1 MKRYL
6 DESLSAQERA
16 EALVDE
22 LTVEEMAGLLKY
34 DSEAVPRLGIPAYN
48 WWNEG
53 LHGLSRSGI
62 STLFPQ
68 AIGLAATFDRA
79 LLRRAGEITGIEA
92 RAKYKWYSKFSDID
106 KFKGITIWS
115 PNINIFRDPRWG
127 RGQETYGEDP
137 YLTAELGIQ
146 YVKGIQGDGKALRA
160 AACAKH
166 MAAHSGPEE
175 TRHGFNAKV
184 SLKDLGETYLPA
196 FERLVKEAKVEG
208 VMGAYN
214 AVNGEPSCAS
224 PYLMGKL
231 RDWGFDGYFV
241 SDCWAIRD
249 FHEAHHIT
257 NEPKESASLAI
268 KAGCD
273 VNCGCTYEH
282 LLTGYREGL
291 ISKDEI
297 RKACVHAMRTRIRL
311 GMFDKT
317 EHFDYPYSI
326 VACKQHKAESLRA
339 AQESIVLLKNNG
351 ILPLDEQKLKTIAVI
366 GPQADSRI
374 ALEGNYTPKAD
385 RYITLLEGI
394 QDRFPGRVI
403 FAEGCH
409 LYQDRVSQIC
419 LAGDRYSE
427 ALAAAENSDV
437 VIACVGLDSTIEGEQ
452 GDAGNEYSSGDKPD
466 LMLPESQ
473 RRLLELLKGT
483 GKPLIV
489 VCCAGGSMNMLVDAD
504 AVLHAWYPGSEGGKA
519 FAQILFGD
527 ISPSGK
533 LPVTFYE
540 TADKLPDFEDY
551 SMKDRTYRYAKD
563 NILYP
568 FGFGLTYSKVKCSGL
583 SYDSFCASVDIENI
597 GNFDTDEVVQV
608 YIKDTCGY
616 AVPNHKLCG
625 FERVHLAKGE
635 KKTVKLSLDKDMFT
649 AVDENGEK
657 VVFSHSFTL
666 YAGVSQPD
674 DLSHRLCGCEAVEL
688 AVQV

>member
-1 MKRYL
+1 MKKYL

-22 LTVEEMAGLLKY
+22 MTVEEMASQLKY
-34 DSEAVPRLGIPAYN
+34 DSEPIERLGIPAYN

-92 RAKYKWYSKFSDID
+92 RAKYKWYSKLGDAD

-137 YLTAELGIQ
+137 YLTAELGTE
-146 YVKGIQGDGKALRA
+146 YVNGIQGKGKTLLA

-166 MAAHSGPEE
+166 LAAHSGPEE

-184 SLKDLGETYLPA
+184 SEKDLNETYLPA
-196 FERLVKEAKVEG
+196 FEKLVKDAKVEG

-231 RDWGFDGYFV
+231 REWGFDGYFV

-257 NEPKESASLAI
+257 KEPKQSASLAI

-282 LLTGYREGL
+282 LLTAYNEGL
-291 ISKDEI
+291 ITKQEI
-297 RKACVHAMRTRIRL
+297 RTACVHAMRTRIRL

-326 VACKQHKAESLRA
+326 VSCKQHKAESLRA
-339 AQESIVLLKNNG
+339 AQESIVLLRNNG
-351 ILPLDEQKLKTIAVI
+351 ILPLDEKKLKTIAVI
-366 GPQADSRI
+366 GPEADSRT

-394 QDRFPGRVI
+394 QDRFSGRVI

-409 LYQDRVSQIC
+409 LYKDRVSQIC

-427 ALAAAENSDV
+427 AVAAAENSDV

-466 LMLPESQ
+466 LLLPESQ
-473 RRLLELLKGT
+473 RKLLEKLKAT

-489 VCCAGGSMNMLVDAD
+489 VCTAGGSMNTLVDAD
-504 AVLHAWYPGSEGGKA
+504 ALLHAWYPGSEGGKA
-519 FAQILFGD
+519 LAQILFGD
-527 ISPSGK
+527 ISPCGK

-540 TADKLPDFEDY
+540 KAELLPDFEDY
-551 SMKDRTYRYAKD
+551 SMTNRTYRYAKD

-568 FGFGLTYSKVKCSGL
+568 FGYGLTYTKVRLSEL
-583 SYDSFCASVDIENI
+583 SYSDFTAKLSIENI
-597 GNFDTDEVVQV
+597 GSRASDEVVQV
-608 YIKDTCGY
+608 YIKDTCAC

-625 FERVHLAKGE
+625 FERVRLEKGE
-635 KKTVKLSLDKDMFT
+635 RAALEIPLDRAMFT
-649 AVDENGEK
+649 AVDQSGERK
-657 VVFSHSFTL
+657 VFSREFTL
-666 YAGVSQPD
+666 FAGVSQPD
-674 DLSHRLCGCEAVEL
+674 ALSQKLCGTDCISITVKN
-688 AVQV
+688 

>member
-1 MKRYL
+1 MKKYL
-6 DESLSAQERA
+6 DESLDPLQRA

-22 LTVEEMAGLLKY
+22 MTVEEMSGQLKY
-34 DSEAVPRLGIPAYN
+34 DSEPIERLGIPAYN

-68 AIGLAATFDRA
+68 AIGLAATFDRE
-79 LLRRAGEITGIEA
+79 LLHRAGEITGIEA
-92 RAKYKWYSKFSDID
+92 RAKYAWYSKLGDVD

-146 YVKGIQGDGKALRA
+146 YVRGIQGDGKVLRA

-166 MAAHSGPEE
+166 LAAHSGPEE

-184 SLKDLGETYLPA
+184 SLKDLNETYLPA
-196 FERLVKEAKVEG
+196 FERLVREAEVEG
-208 VMGAYN
+208 IMGAYN

-224 PYLMGKL
+224 EYLMGKL
-231 RDWGFDGYFV
+231 AEWGFDGYFV

-257 NEPKESASLAI
+257 KEPKESASLAI

-282 LLTGYREGL
+282 LLTAYNEGL
-291 ISKDEI
+291 ITKEEI
-297 RKACVHAMRTRIRL
+297 RTACVHAMRTRIRL

-351 ILPLDEQKLKTIAVI
+351 ILPLDENKIRTIAVI
-366 GPQADSRI
+366 GPQADSRV

-385 RYITLLEGI
+385 RYITMLEGV
-394 QDRFPGRVI
+394 QDRFNGRVI

-427 ALAAAENSDV
+427 AIAAAENADV

-452 GDAGNEYSSGDKPD
+452 GDAGNEYSSGDKAD
-466 LMLPESQ
+466 LMLPQSQ
-473 RRLLELLKGT
+473 RKLLELLKGT

-489 VCCAGGSMNMLVDAD
+489 VCNAGGSMNMLVDAD

-551 SMKDRTYRYAKD
+551 SMKERTYRYTRD

-568 FGFGLTYSKVKCSGL
+568 FGYGLTYSKVRCGSL
-583 SYDSFCASVDIENI
+583 SYNSFTAEVGIENV
-597 GNFDTDEVVQV
+597 GDFDTDEVVQV
-608 YIKDTCGY
+608 YIGDDCEY
-616 AVPNHKLCG
+616 AVPNPKLCG
-625 FERVHLAKGE
+625 FERVHLARGE
-635 KKTVKLSLDKDMFT
+635 KKTVTIALDKDMFT
-649 AVDENGEK
+649 AVDENGGRK
-657 VVFSHSFTL
+657 VFSKEFRL

-674 DLSHRLCGCEAVEL
+674 ELSCKLCGCKCAEIAVKI
-688 AVQV
+688 

>member
-92 RAKYKWYSKFSDID
+92 RAKYKWYSKFNDID

-146 YVKGIQGDGKALRA
+146 YVKGIQGDDKVLRA

-317 EHFDYPYSI
+317 EHFDYPYST

-583 SYDSFCASVDIENI
+583 SYDSFCASVDIENT
-597 GNFDTDEVVQV
+597 GEFDTDEVVQV
-608 YIKDTCGY
+608 YIKDTCRY

-649 AVDENGEK
+649 AVDKNGEK

>member
-1 MKRYL
+1 MKKYL
-6 DESLSAQERA
+6 DEALSAQERA

-22 LTVEEMAGLLKY
+22 MTVEEMASQLKY
-34 DSEAVPRLGIPAYN
+34 DSEAIERLGIPAYN

-68 AIGLAATFDRA
+68 AIGLAATFDRE
-79 LLRRAGEITGIEA
+79 LLHTAGEITGIEA
-92 RAKYKWYSKFSDID
+92 RAKYKWYSKYGDVD

-137 YLTAELGIQ
+137 YLTAELGVQ
-146 YVKGIQGDGKALRA
+146 YVRGIQGDGEKLRA

-166 MAAHSGPEE
+166 LAAHSGPEE

-184 SLKDLGETYLPA
+184 SEKDLNETYLPA
-196 FERLVKEAKVEG
+196 FERLVKDAKVEG

-224 PYLMGKL
+224 PYLMQKL
-231 RDWGFDGYFV
+231 KDWGFDGYFV

-257 NEPKESASLAI
+257 REPKQSASLAI

-282 LLTGYREGL
+282 LLTAYNEGL
-291 ISKDEI
+291 ISKEEI
-297 RKACVHAMRTRIRL
+297 RTACVHAMRTRIRL
-311 GMFDKT
+311 GMFDKKPPY
-317 EHFDYPYSI
+317 DYPYSI
-326 VACKQHKAESLRA
+326 VACAQHKAQSLKA

-351 ILPLDEQKLKTIAVI
+351 ILPLDEKRIKTIAVI
-366 GPQADSRI
+366 GPEADSRT

-394 QDRFPGRVI
+394 QDRFTGRTI

-437 VIACVGLDSTIEGEQ
+437 IIACVGLDSTIEGEQ

-466 LMLPESQ
+466 LMLPQSQ
-473 RRLLELLKGT
+473 RILLEKLRQT
-483 GKPLIV
+483 GKPLVIV
-489 VCCAGGSMNMLVDAD
+489 CTAGGSMNMLTDAD
-504 AVLHAWYPGSEGGKA
+504 AIIHAWYPGSEGGKA
-519 FAQILFGD
+519 LAQILFGD

-551 SMKDRTYRYAKD
+551 SMQGRTYRYAKD

-568 FGFGLTYSKVKCSGL
+568 FGYGLTYSKVRLSNL
-583 SYDSFCASVDIENI
+583 SYADFTATVDIENI
-597 GNFDTDEVVQV
+597 GERDISEVVQV
-608 YIKDTCGY
+608 YINDTCEF
-616 AVPNHKLCG
+616 AAPNPKLCG
-625 FERVHLAKGE
+625 FERVQLAKGE
-635 KKTVKLSLDKDMFT
+635 KKTLTLSLDKNMFT
-649 AVDENGEK
+649 AVNERGERK
-657 VVFSHSFTL
+657 VFSKQFTL

-674 DLSHRLCGCEAVEL
+674 KFSRDLCGTACEKVL
-688 AVQV
+688 VKI

>member
-92 RAKYKWYSKFSDID
+92 RAKYKWYSKFNDID

-146 YVKGIQGDGKALRA
+146 YVKGIQGDGKVLRA

-583 SYDSFCASVDIENI
+583 SYDGFCASVDIENT
-597 GNFDTDEVVQV
+597 GEFDTDEVVQV
-608 YIKDTCGY
+608 YIKDTCRY

-657 VVFSHSFTL
+657 GVFSHSFTL

-674 DLSHRLCGCEAVEL
+674 VLSQRLCGCEAVEL
-688 AVQV
+688 EVQV

>member
-1 MKRYL
+1 MKKYL
-6 DESLSAQERA
+6 DETLSAQERA

-22 LTVEEMAGLLKY
+22 MTVEEMAGQLRY
-34 DSEAVPRLGIPAYN
+34 DSQPIERLGIPAYN

-68 AIGLAATFDRA
+68 AIGLAATWDRA
-79 LLRRAGEITGIEA
+79 LLRRAGEITGTEA
-92 RAKYKWYSKFSDID
+92 RAKYKWYSKFGDID

-137 YLTAELGIQ
+137 YLTAELGVE
-146 YVKGIQGDGKALRA
+146 YVKGIQGDGERLLA

-166 MAAHSGPEE
+166 LAAHSGPEE
-175 TRHGFNAKV
+175 TRHGFNAQV
-184 SLKDLGETYLPA
+184 SEKDLNETYLPA
-196 FERLVKEAKVEG
+196 FERLVKDAKVEG

-224 PYLMGKL
+224 PQLMNKL
-231 RDWGFDGYFV
+231 REWGFDGYFV

-249 FHEAHHIT
+249 FHEAHHFT
-257 NEPKESASLAI
+257 KEPKESASLAI

-282 LLTGYREGL
+282 LLTAYNEGL
-291 ISKDEI
+291 ITKEQI
-297 RKACVHAMRTRIRL
+297 RTACVHAMRTRIRL
-311 GMFDKT
+311 GMFDQKP
-317 EHFDYPYSI
+317 PYDFPYTVVS
-326 VACKQHKAESLRA
+326 CKEHKAESLKA
-339 AQESIVLLKNNG
+339 SQESIVLLKNNG
-351 ILPLDEQKLKTIAVI
+351 ILPLDEEKIKTIAVI
-366 GPQADSRI
+366 GPEADSRT

-385 RYITLLEGI
+385 KYITLLEGI
-394 QDRFPGRVI
+394 QNRFSGRVI

-419 LAGDRYSE
+419 EPGDRYSE
-427 ALAAAENSDV
+427 ALAAAENSDI

-473 RRLLELLKGT
+473 RKLLELLKGT
-483 GKPLIV
+483 GKPLII
-489 VCCAGGSMNMLVDAD
+489 VCTAGGSMNTLVDAD
-504 AVLHAWYPGSEGGKA
+504 ALLHAWYPGSEGGKA
-519 FAQILFGD
+519 LAQILFGD

-551 SMKDRTYRYAKD
+551 SMKDRTYRYAQD

-568 FGFGLTYSKVKCSGL
+568 FGFGLTYSKVNISNL
-583 SYDSFCASVDIENI
+583 VYNDFTAAVDIENT
-597 GNFDTDEVVQV
+597 GSCDTDEVIEI
-608 YIKDTCGY
+608 YIKDTCPF

-625 FERVHLAKGE
+625 FERVHIARGE
-635 KKTVKLSLDKDMFT
+635 KKTVTVQLDKDCFT
-649 AVDENGEK
+649 AVDENGERK
-657 VVFSHSFTL
+657 VFSSEFTL
-666 YAGVSQPD
+666 FAGVSQPD
-674 DLSHRLCGCEAVEL
+674 ELSAKLTGTPC
-688 AVQV
+688 QSIKISI

>member
-92 RAKYKWYSKFSDID
+92 RAKYKWYSKFNDID

-146 YVKGIQGDGKALRA
+146 YVKGIQGDDKVLRA

-326 VACKQHKAESLRA
+326 VACKQHKAESLKA

-473 RRLLELLKGT
+473 RRLLELLKDT

-608 YIKDTCGY
+608 YIKDTCRY

-649 AVDENGEK
+649 AVDESGEK
-657 VVFSHSFTL
+657 GVFSHSFTL

>member
-1 MKRYL
+1 MKKYL
-6 DESLSAQERA
+6 DESLDPLQRA

-22 LTVEEMAGLLKY
+22 MTVEEMAGQLKY
-34 DSEAVPRLGIPAYN
+34 DSEPIERLGIPAYN

-68 AIGLAATFDRA
+68 AIGLAATFDRE
-79 LLRRAGEITGIEA
+79 LLHRAGEITGIEA
-92 RAKYKWYSKFSDID
+92 RAKYAWYSKLGDVD

-146 YVKGIQGDGKALRA
+146 YVRGIQGDGKVLRA

-166 MAAHSGPEE
+166 LAAHSGPEE

-184 SLKDLGETYLPA
+184 SLKDLNETYLPA
-196 FERLVKEAKVEG
+196 FERLVREAEVEG
-208 VMGAYN
+208 IMGAYN

-224 PYLMGKL
+224 EYLMGKL
-231 RDWGFDGYFV
+231 AEWGFDGYFV

-257 NEPKESASLAI
+257 KEPKESASLAI

-282 LLTGYREGL
+282 LLTAYNEGL
-291 ISKDEI
+291 ITKEEI
-297 RKACVHAMRTRIRL
+297 RTACVHAMRTRIRL

-351 ILPLDEQKLKTIAVI
+351 ILPLDENKIRTIAVI
-366 GPQADSRI
+366 GPQADSRV

-385 RYITLLEGI
+385 RYITMLEGV
-394 QDRFPGRVI
+394 QDRFNGRVI

-427 ALAAAENSDV
+427 AIAAAENADV

-452 GDAGNEYSSGDKPD
+452 GDAGNEYSSGDKAD
-466 LMLPESQ
+466 LMLPQSQ
-473 RRLLELLKGT
+473 RKLLELLKGT

-489 VCCAGGSMNMLVDAD
+489 VCNAGGSMNMLVDAD

-551 SMKDRTYRYAKD
+551 SMKERTYRYTRD

-568 FGFGLTYSKVKCSGL
+568 FGYGLTYSKVRCGSL
-583 SYDSFCASVDIENI
+583 SYNSFTAEVGIENV
-597 GNFDTDEVVQV
+597 GDFDTDEVVQV
-608 YIKDTCGY
+608 YIGDDCEY
-616 AVPNHKLCG
+616 AVPNPKLCG
-625 FERVHLAKGE
+625 FERVHLARGE
-635 KKTVKLSLDKDMFT
+635 KKTVTIALDKDMFT
-649 AVDENGEK
+649 AVDENGGRK
-657 VVFSHSFTL
+657 VFSKEFRL

-674 DLSHRLCGCEAVEL
+674 ELSCKLCGCKCAEIAVKI
-688 AVQV
+688 

>member
-1 MKRYL
+1 MKKYL
-6 DESLSAQERA
+6 DESLDPLQRA

-22 LTVEEMAGLLKY
+22 MTVEEMAGQLKY
-34 DSEAVPRLGIPAYN
+34 DSEPIERLGIPAYN

-68 AIGLAATFDRA
+68 AIGLAATFDRE
-79 LLRRAGEITGIEA
+79 LLHRAGEITGIEA
-92 RAKYKWYSKFSDID
+92 RAKYAWYSKLGDVD

-146 YVKGIQGDGKALRA
+146 YVRGIQGDGKVLRA

-166 MAAHSGPEE
+166 LAAHSGPEE

-184 SLKDLGETYLPA
+184 SLKDLNETYLPA
-196 FERLVKEAKVEG
+196 FERLVREAEVEG
-208 VMGAYN
+208 IMGAYN

-224 PYLMGKL
+224 EYLMGKL
-231 RDWGFDGYFV
+231 AEWGFDGYFV

-257 NEPKESASLAI
+257 KEPKESASLAI

-282 LLTGYREGL
+282 LLTAYNEGL
-291 ISKDEI
+291 ITKEEI
-297 RKACVHAMRTRIRL
+297 RTACVHAMRTRIRL

-351 ILPLDEQKLKTIAVI
+351 ILPLDENKIRTIAVI
-366 GPQADSRI
+366 GPQADSRV

-385 RYITLLEGI
+385 RYITMLEGV
-394 QDRFPGRVI
+394 QDRFNGRVI

-427 ALAAAENSDV
+427 AIAAAENADV

-452 GDAGNEYSSGDKPD
+452 GDAGNEYSSGDKAD
-466 LMLPESQ
+466 LMLPQSQ
-473 RRLLELLKGT
+473 RKLLELLKGT

-489 VCCAGGSMNMLVDAD
+489 VCNAGGSMNMLVDAD

-551 SMKDRTYRYAKD
+551 SMKERTYRYTRD

-568 FGFGLTYSKVKCSGL
+568 FGYGLTYSKVRCGSL
-583 SYDSFCASVDIENI
+583 SYNSFTAEVGIENV
-597 GNFDTDEVVQV
+597 GDFDTDEVVQV
-608 YIKDTCGY
+608 YIGDDCEY
-616 AVPNHKLCG
+616 AVPNPKLCG
-625 FERVHLAKGE
+625 FERVHLARGE
-635 KKTVKLSLDKDMFT
+635 KKTVTIALDKDMFT
-649 AVDENGEK
+649 AVDENGGRK
-657 VVFSHSFTL
+657 GFSKEFRL

-674 DLSHRLCGCEAVEL
+674 ELSCKLCGCKCAEIAVKI
-688 AVQV
+688 

>member
-1 MKRYL
+1 MKKYL
-6 DESLSAQERA
+6 DESLDPLQRA

-22 LTVEEMAGLLKY
+22 MTVEEMAGQLKY
-34 DSEAVPRLGIPAYN
+34 DSEPIERLGIPAYN

-68 AIGLAATFDRA
+68 AIGLAATFDRE
-79 LLRRAGEITGIEA
+79 LLHRAGEITGIEA
-92 RAKYKWYSKFSDID
+92 RAKYAWYSKLGDVD

-146 YVKGIQGDGKALRA
+146 YVRGIQGDGKVLRA

-166 MAAHSGPEE
+166 LAAHSGPEE

-184 SLKDLGETYLPA
+184 SLKDLNETYLPA
-196 FERLVKEAKVEG
+196 FERLVREAEVEG
-208 VMGAYN
+208 IMGAYN

-224 PYLMGKL
+224 EYLMGKL
-231 RDWGFDGYFV
+231 AEWGFDGYFV

-257 NEPKESASLAI
+257 KEPKESASLAI

-282 LLTGYREGL
+282 LLTAYNEGL
-291 ISKDEI
+291 ITKEEI
-297 RKACVHAMRTRIRL
+297 RTACVHAMRTRIRL

-351 ILPLDEQKLKTIAVI
+351 ILPLDENKIRTIAVI
-366 GPQADSRI
+366 GPQADSRV

-385 RYITLLEGI
+385 RYITMLEGV
-394 QDRFPGRVI
+394 QDRFNGRVI

-427 ALAAAENSDV
+427 AIAAAENADV

-452 GDAGNEYSSGDKPD
+452 GDAGNEYSSGDKAD
-466 LMLPESQ
+466 LMLPQSQ
-473 RRLLELLKGT
+473 RKLLELLKGT

-489 VCCAGGSMNMLVDAD
+489 VCNAGGSMNMLVDAD

-551 SMKDRTYRYAKD
+551 SMKERTYRYTRD

-568 FGFGLTYSKVKCSGL
+568 FGYGLTYSKVRCGSL
-583 SYDSFCASVDIENI
+583 SYNSFTAEVGIENV
-597 GNFDTDEVVQV
+597 GDFDTDEVVQV
-608 YIKDTCGY
+608 YIGDDCEY
-616 AVPNHKLCG
+616 AVPNPKLCG
-625 FERVHLAKGE
+625 FERVHLARGE
-635 KKTVKLSLDKDMFT
+635 KKTVTIALDKDMFT
-649 AVDENGEK
+649 AVDENGGRK
-657 VVFSHSFTL
+657 VFSNEFRL

-674 DLSHRLCGCEAVEL
+674 ELSCKLCGCKCAEIAVKI
-688 AVQV
+688 

>member
-92 RAKYKWYSKFSDID
+92 RAKYKWYSKFNDID

-146 YVKGIQGDGKALRA
+146 YVKGIQGDDKVLRA

-317 EHFDYPYSI
+317 EHFDYPYST
-326 VACKQHKAESLRA
+326 VACKQHKAESLKA

-473 RRLLELLKGT
+473 RRLLELLKDT

-608 YIKDTCGY
+608 YIKDTCRY

-649 AVDENGEK
+649 AVDESGEK
-657 VVFSHSFTL
+657 GVFSHSFTL

-674 DLSHRLCGCEAVEL
+674 VLSQRLCGCEAVGLEINI
-688 AVQV
+688 

>member
-1 MKRYL
+1 MKKYL
-6 DESLSAQERA
+6 DESLDPMQRA

-22 LTVEEMAGLLKY
+22 MTVEEMAGQLKY
-34 DSEAVPRLGIPAYN
+34 DSEPIERLGIPAYN

-68 AIGLAATFDRA
+68 AIGLAATFDRE
-79 LLRRAGEITGIEA
+79 LLHRAGEITGIEA
-92 RAKYKWYSKFSDID
+92 RAKYAWYSKLGDVD

-146 YVKGIQGDGKALRA
+146 YVRGIQGDGKVLRA

-166 MAAHSGPEE
+166 LAAHSGPEE

-184 SLKDLGETYLPA
+184 SLKDLNETYLPA
-196 FERLVKEAKVEG
+196 FERLVREAEVEG

-224 PYLMGKL
+224 EYLMGKL
-231 RDWGFDGYFV
+231 AEWGFDGYFV

-257 NEPKESASLAI
+257 KEPKESASLAI

-282 LLTGYREGL
+282 LLTAYNEGL
-291 ISKDEI
+291 ITKEEI
-297 RKACVHAMRTRIRL
+297 RTACVHAMRTRIRL

-326 VACKQHKAESLRA
+326 VSCKQHKAESLRA

-351 ILPLDEQKLKTIAVI
+351 ILPLDESKIRTIAVI
-366 GPQADSRI
+366 GPQADSRV

-385 RYITLLEGI
+385 RYITMLEGV
-394 QDRFPGRVI
+394 QDRFNGRVI

-427 ALAAAENSDV
+427 AIAAAENADV

-452 GDAGNEYSSGDKPD
+452 GDAGNEYSSGDKAD
-466 LMLPESQ
+466 LMLPQSQ
-473 RRLLELLKGT
+473 RKLLELLKGT

-489 VCCAGGSMNMLVDAD
+489 VCNAGGSMNMLVDAD

-551 SMKDRTYRYAKD
+551 SMKERTYRYTRD

-568 FGFGLTYSKVKCSGL
+568 FGYGLTYSKVRCGSL
-583 SYDSFCASVDIENI
+583 SYNSFTAEVGIENV
-597 GNFDTDEVVQV
+597 GDFDTDEVVQV
-608 YIKDTCGY
+608 YIGDDCEY
-616 AVPNHKLCG
+616 AVPNPKLCG
-625 FERVHLAKGE
+625 FERVHLARGE
-635 KKTVKLSLDKDMFT
+635 KKTVTIALDKDMFT
-649 AVDENGEK
+649 AVDENGGRK
-657 VVFSHSFTL
+657 VFSKEFRL

-674 DLSHRLCGCEAVEL
+674 ELSCKLCGCKCAEIAVKI
-688 AVQV
+688 

>member
-1 MKRYL
+1 MKKYL
-6 DESLSAQERA
+6 DESLDPLQRA

-22 LTVEEMAGLLKY
+22 MTVEEMAGQLKY
-34 DSEAVPRLGIPAYN
+34 DSEPIERLGIPAYN

-68 AIGLAATFDRA
+68 AIGLAATFDRE
-79 LLRRAGEITGIEA
+79 LLHRAGEITGIEA
-92 RAKYKWYSKFSDID
+92 RAKYAWYSKLGDVD

-146 YVKGIQGDGKALRA
+146 YVRGIQGDGKVLRA

-166 MAAHSGPEE
+166 LAAHSGPEE

-184 SLKDLGETYLPA
+184 SLKDLNETYLPA
-196 FERLVKEAKVEG
+196 FERLVREAEVEG
-208 VMGAYN
+208 IMGAYN

-224 PYLMGKL
+224 EYLMGKL
-231 RDWGFDGYFV
+231 AEWGFDGYFV

-257 NEPKESASLAI
+257 KEPKESASLAI

-282 LLTGYREGL
+282 LLTAYNEGL
-291 ISKDEI
+291 ITKEEI
-297 RKACVHAMRTRIRL
+297 RTACVHAMRTRIRL

-351 ILPLDEQKLKTIAVI
+351 ILPLDENKIRTIAVI
-366 GPQADSRI
+366 GPQADSRV

-385 RYITLLEGI
+385 RYITMLEGV
-394 QDRFPGRVI
+394 QDRFNGRVI

-427 ALAAAENSDV
+427 AIAAAENADV

-452 GDAGNEYSSGDKPD
+452 GDAGNEYSSGDKAD
-466 LMLPESQ
+466 LMLPQSQ
-473 RRLLELLKGT
+473 RKLLELLKGT

-489 VCCAGGSMNMLVDAD
+489 VCNAGGSMNMLVDAD

-551 SMKDRTYRYAKD
+551 SMKERTYRYTRD

-568 FGFGLTYSKVKCSGL
+568 FGYGLTYSKLRCGSL
-583 SYDSFCASVDIENI
+583 SYNSFTAEVGIENV
-597 GNFDTDEVVQV
+597 GDFDTDEVVQV
-608 YIKDTCGY
+608 YIGDDCEY
-616 AVPNHKLCG
+616 AVPNPKLCG
-625 FERVHLAKGE
+625 FERVHLARGE
-635 KKTVKLSLDKDMFT
+635 KKTVTIALDKDMFT
-649 AVDENGEK
+649 AVDENGGRK
-657 VVFSHSFTL
+657 VFSKEFRL

-674 DLSHRLCGCEAVEL
+674 ELSCKLCGCKCAEIAVKI
-688 AVQV
+688 

>member
-92 RAKYKWYSKFSDID
+92 RAKYKWYSKFNDID

-146 YVKGIQGDGKALRA
+146 YVKGIQGDDKVLRA

-231 RDWGFDGYFV
+231 KDWGFDGYFV

-311 GMFDKT
+311 GMLDKT
-317 EHFDYPYSI
+317 EHFDYPYST

-583 SYDSFCASVDIENI
+583 SYDSFCASVDIENT
-597 GNFDTDEVVQV
+597 GEFDTDEVVQV
-608 YIKDTCGY
+608 YINDTCRY

-657 VVFSHSFTL
+657 GVFSHSFTL

-674 DLSHRLCGCEAVEL
+674 VLSHRLCGCEAVEL

>member
-1 MKRYL
+1 MKKYL
-6 DESLSAQERA
+6 DESLPAQERA

-22 LTVEEMAGLLKY
+22 MTVEEMASQLKY
-34 DSEAVPRLGIPAYN
+34 DSEAIERLGVPAYN

-92 RAKYKWYSKFSDID
+92 RAKYKWYKKAGDVD

-146 YVKGIQGDGKALRA
+146 YVNGIQGEEDTLLA

-166 MAAHSGPEE
+166 LAAHSGPEE
-175 TRHGFNAKV
+175 TRHGFNASV
-184 SLKDLGETYLPA
+184 SEKDLNETYLPA

-224 PYLMGKL
+224 SYLMDKL
-231 RDWGFDGYFV
+231 KKWGFDGYFV

-282 LLTGYREGL
+282 LLTAYNEGL
-291 ISKDEI
+291 ITKEEI
-297 RKACVHAMRTRIRL
+297 RTACVHAMRTRIRL

-326 VACKQHKAESLRA
+326 VACKEHKAESLRA
-339 AQESIVLLKNNG
+339 AQESVVLLKNKG
-351 ILPLDEQKLKTIAVI
+351 ILPLDEKKLKTIAVI
-366 GPQADSRI
+366 GPEADSRL

-394 QDRFPGRVI
+394 QDRFAGRVI

-473 RRLLELLKGT
+473 RKLLELLKST

-489 VCCAGGSMNMLVDAD
+489 ICTAGGSMNMLVDAD
-504 AVLHAWYPGSEGGKA
+504 AVIHAWYPGSEGGKA
-519 FAQILFGD
+519 VAQILFGD

-540 TADKLPDFEDY
+540 TAEKLPDFEDY
-551 SMKDRTYRYAKD
+551 SMKDRTYRYAKS

-568 FGFGLTYSKVKCSGL
+568 FGFGLTYSKVRCSNL
-583 SYDSFCASVDIENI
+583 RYDSFTAKVDIENI
-597 GNFDTDEVVQV
+597 GNMDTDEVVQV
-608 YIKDTCGY
+608 YIKDGCEF

-625 FERVHLAKGE
+625 FERVHLAKGA
-635 KKTVKLSLDKDMFT
+635 KKTVTISLDKNCFT
-649 AVDENGEK
+649 AVDENGERK
-657 VVFSHSFTL
+657 VFSSEFTL
-666 YAGVSQPD
+666 FAGVCQPD
-674 DLSHRLCGCEAVEL
+674 GKSAELCGNSCISIKVNI
-688 AVQV
+688 

>member
-92 RAKYKWYSKFSDID
+92 RAKYKWYSKFNDID

-146 YVKGIQGDGKALRA
+146 YVKGIQGDGKVLRA

-568 FGFGLTYSKVKCSGL
+568 FGFGLTYSKVKCSGF
-583 SYDSFCASVDIENI
+583 SYDSFCASVDIENT
-597 GNFDTDEVVQV
+597 GEFDTDEVVQV
-608 YIKDTCGY
+608 YIKDTCRY

-657 VVFSHSFTL
+657 GVFSHSFTL

-674 DLSHRLCGCEAVEL
+674 VLSQRLCGCEAVEL
-688 AVQV
+688 EVQV

>member
-1 MKRYL
+1 MKKYL
-6 DESLSAQERA
+6 DETLSAQARA

-22 LTVEEMAGLLKY
+22 MTVEEMASQLKY
-34 DSEAVPRLGIPAYN
+34 DSEPIERLGIPAYN

-68 AIGLAATFDRA
+68 AIGLAATWDRA
-79 LLRRAGEITGIEA
+79 LLRRAGEITGTEA
-92 RAKYKWYSKFSDID
+92 RAKYKWYSKYGDAD

-137 YLTAELGIQ
+137 YLTAELGVQ
-146 YVKGIQGDGKALRA
+146 YVRGIQGDGERLLA

-166 MAAHSGPEE
+166 LAAHSGPEE
-175 TRHGFNAKV
+175 TRHGFNAQV
-184 SLKDLGETYLPA
+184 SEKDLNETYLPA
-196 FERLVKEAKVEG
+196 FERLVKDAKVEG

-224 PYLMGKL
+224 PYLMNKL
-231 RDWGFDGYFV
+231 KDWGFDGYFV

-249 FHEAHHIT
+249 FHEAHHFT
-257 NEPKESASLAI
+257 KEPKESASLAI
-268 KAGCD
+268 KMGCD

-282 LLTGYREGL
+282 LMTAYNEGL
-291 ISKDEI
+291 ITKEQI
-297 RKACVHAMRTRIRL
+297 RTACVHAMRTRIRL
-311 GMFDKT
+311 GMFDQKP
-317 EHFDYPYSI
+317 PYDFPYTVVS
-326 VACKQHKAESLRA
+326 CKEHKAESLRA

-351 ILPLDEQKLKTIAVI
+351 VLPLDEKKMKTIAVI
-366 GPQADSRI
+366 GPEADSRI

-394 QDRFPGRVI
+394 QDRFSGRVI

-427 ALAAAENSDV
+427 ALAAAENADI

-473 RRLLELLKGT
+473 RKLLELLKGT
-483 GKPLIV
+483 GKPLII
-489 VCCAGGSMNMLVDAD
+489 VCTAGGSMNTLVDAD
-504 AVLHAWYPGSEGGKA
+504 ALLHAWYPGSEGGTA
-519 FAQILFGD
+519 LAQILFGD

-551 SMKDRTYRYAKD
+551 SMTNRTYRYAQD

-568 FGFGLTYSKVKCSGL
+568 FGFGLTYSKTACSEL
-583 SYDSFCASVDIENI
+583 SYSDFAATVTVCNTGER
-597 GNFDTDEVVQV
+597 DTDDILQV
-608 YIKDTCGY
+608 YIKDDCKY

-625 FERVHLAKGE
+625 FERVHLARGE
-635 KKTVKLSLDKDMFT
+635 KKTVTVQLDKDCFT
-649 AVDENGEK
+649 AVDENGERK
-657 VVFSHSFTL
+657 VFSREFTL
-666 YAGVSQPD
+666 FAGTSQPD
-674 DLSHRLCGCEAVEL
+674 ALSEKLCSTACQSIRITV
-688 AVQV
+688 

>member
-92 RAKYKWYSKFSDID
+92 RAKYKWYSKFNDID

-146 YVKGIQGDGKALRA
+146 YVKGIQGDGKVLRA

-317 EHFDYPYSI
+317 EHFDYPYST

-583 SYDSFCASVDIENI
+583 SYDSFCASVDIENT
-597 GNFDTDEVVQV
+597 GEFDTDEVVQV

-649 AVDENGEK
+649 AVDESGEK
-657 VVFSHSFTL
+657 GVFSHSFTL

-674 DLSHRLCGCEAVEL
+674 DLSQRLCRCEAVEL

>member
-1 MKRYL
+1 MKKYL
-6 DESLSAQERA
+6 DESLDPLQRA

-22 LTVEEMAGLLKY
+22 MTVEEMAGQLKY
-34 DSEAVPRLGIPAYN
+34 DSEPIERLGIPAYN

-68 AIGLAATFDRA
+68 AIGLAATFDRE
-79 LLRRAGEITGIEA
+79 LLHRAGEITGIEA
-92 RAKYKWYSKFSDID
+92 RAKYAWYSKLGDVD

-146 YVKGIQGDGKALRA
+146 YVRGIQGDGKVLRA

-166 MAAHSGPEE
+166 LAAHSGPEE

-184 SLKDLGETYLPA
+184 SLKDLNETYLPA
-196 FERLVKEAKVEG
+196 FERLVREAEVEG
-208 VMGAYN
+208 IMGAYN

-224 PYLMGKL
+224 EYLMGKL
-231 RDWGFDGYFV
+231 AEWGFDGYFV

-257 NEPKESASLAI
+257 REPKESASLAI

-282 LLTGYREGL
+282 LLTAYNEGL
-291 ISKDEI
+291 ITKEEI
-297 RKACVHAMRTRIRL
+297 RTACVHAMRTRIRL

-351 ILPLDEQKLKTIAVI
+351 ILPLDENKIRTIAVI
-366 GPQADSRI
+366 GPQADSRV

-385 RYITLLEGI
+385 RYITMLEGV
-394 QDRFPGRVI
+394 QDRFNGRVI

-427 ALAAAENSDV
+427 AIAAAENADV

-452 GDAGNEYSSGDKPD
+452 GDAGNEYSSGDKAD
-466 LMLPESQ
+466 LMLPQSQ
-473 RRLLELLKGT
+473 RKLLELLKGT

-489 VCCAGGSMNMLVDAD
+489 VCNAGGSMNMLVDAD

-551 SMKDRTYRYAKD
+551 SMKERTYRYTRD

-568 FGFGLTYSKVKCSGL
+568 FGYGLTYSKVRCGSL
-583 SYDSFCASVDIENI
+583 SYNSFTAEVGIENV
-597 GNFDTDEVVQV
+597 GDFDTDEVVQV
-608 YIKDTCGY
+608 YIGDDCEY
-616 AVPNHKLCG
+616 AVPNPKLCG
-625 FERVHLAKGE
+625 FERVHLARGE
-635 KKTVKLSLDKDMFT
+635 KKTVTIALDKDMFT
-649 AVDENGEK
+649 AVDENGGRK
-657 VVFSHSFTL
+657 VFSKEFRL

-674 DLSHRLCGCEAVEL
+674 ELSCKLCGCKCAEIAVKI
-688 AVQV
+688 

>member
-146 YVKGIQGDGKALRA
+146 YVKGIQGDDKVLRA

-166 MAAHSGPEE
+166 MTAHSGPEE

-351 ILPLDEQKLKTIAVI
+351 ILPLDGQKLKTVAVI

-568 FGFGLTYSKVKCSGL
+568 FGFGLTYSEVKCSGL
-583 SYDSFCASVDIENI
+583 SYDSFCASVDIENV
-597 GNFDTDEVVQV
+597 GDFDTDEVVQV

-635 KKTVKLSLDKDMFT
+635 SKTVKLSLDKDMFT

-657 VVFSHSFTL
+657 GVFSHSFTL

-674 DLSHRLCGCEAVEL
+674 VLSQRLCGCEAVRLEINI
-688 AVQV
+688 

>member
-1 MKRYL
+1 MKKYL
-6 DESLSAQERA
+6 DESLDPLQRA

-22 LTVEEMAGLLKY
+22 MTVEEMVGQLKY
-34 DSEAVPRLGIPAYN
+34 DSEPIERLGIPAYN

-68 AIGLAATFDRA
+68 AIGLAATFDRG
-79 LLRRAGEITGIEA
+79 LLHRAGEITGIEA
-92 RAKYKWYSKFSDID
+92 RAKYAWYSKLGDVD

-146 YVKGIQGDGKALRA
+146 YVRGIQGDGKVLRA

-166 MAAHSGPEE
+166 LAAHSGPEE

-184 SLKDLGETYLPA
+184 SLKDLNETYLPA
-196 FERLVKEAKVEG
+196 FERLVREAEVEG
-208 VMGAYN
+208 IMGAYN

-224 PYLMGKL
+224 EYLMGKL
-231 RDWGFDGYFV
+231 AEWGFDGYFV

-257 NEPKESASLAI
+257 KEPKESASLAI

-282 LLTGYREGL
+282 LLTAYNEGL
-291 ISKDEI
+291 ITKEEI
-297 RKACVHAMRTRIRL
+297 RTACVHAMRTRIRL

-351 ILPLDEQKLKTIAVI
+351 ILPLDENKIRTIAVI
-366 GPQADSRI
+366 GPQADSRV

-385 RYITLLEGI
+385 RYITMLEGV
-394 QDRFPGRVI
+394 QDRFNGRVI

-427 ALAAAENSDV
+427 AIAAAENADV

-452 GDAGNEYSSGDKPD
+452 GDAGNEYSSGDKAD
-466 LMLPESQ
+466 LMLPQSQ
-473 RRLLELLKGT
+473 RKLLELLKGT

-489 VCCAGGSMNMLVDAD
+489 VCNAGGSMNMLVDAD

-551 SMKDRTYRYAKD
+551 SMKERTYRYTRD

-568 FGFGLTYSKVKCSGL
+568 FGYGLTYSKVRCGSL
-583 SYDSFCASVDIENI
+583 SYNSFTAEVGIENV
-597 GNFDTDEVVQV
+597 GDFDTDEVVQV
-608 YIKDTCGY
+608 YIGDDCEY
-616 AVPNHKLCG
+616 AVPNPKLCG
-625 FERVHLAKGE
+625 FERVHLARGE
-635 KKTVKLSLDKDMFT
+635 KKTVTIALDKDMFT
-649 AVDENGEK
+649 AVDENGGRK
-657 VVFSHSFTL
+657 VFSKEFRL

-674 DLSHRLCGCEAVEL
+674 ELSCKLCGCKCAEIAVKI
-688 AVQV
+688 

>member
-92 RAKYKWYSKFSDID
+92 RAKYKWYSKFNDID

-146 YVKGIQGDGKALRA
+146 YVKGIQGDGKVLRA

-257 NEPKESASLAI
+257 NKPKESASLAI

-317 EHFDYPYSI
+317 EHFDYPYST

-583 SYDSFCASVDIENI
+583 SYDSFCASVDIENT
-597 GNFDTDEVVQV
+597 GEFDTDEVVQV

-649 AVDENGEK
+649 AVDESGEK
-657 VVFSHSFTL
+657 GVFSHSFTL

-674 DLSHRLCGCEAVEL
+674 DLSQRLCRCEAVEL

>member
-1 MKRYL
+1 MKKYL

-22 LTVEEMAGLLKY
+22 MTVEEMASQLKY
-34 DSEAVPRLGIPAYN
+34 DSEPIERLGIPAYN

-92 RAKYKWYSKFSDID
+92 RAKYKWYSKLGDAD

-115 PNINIFRDPRWG
+115 PNINILRDPRWG

-137 YLTAELGIQ
+137 YLTAELGTE
-146 YVKGIQGDGKALRA
+146 YVKGIQGEGKTLLA

-166 MAAHSGPEE
+166 LAAHSGPEE

-184 SLKDLGETYLPA
+184 SEKDLNETYLPA
-196 FERLVKEAKVEG
+196 FEKLVKDAKVEG

-231 RDWGFDGYFV
+231 REWGFDGYFV

-257 NEPKESASLAI
+257 KEPKQSASLAI

-282 LLTGYREGL
+282 LLTAYNEGL
-291 ISKDEI
+291 ITKQEI
-297 RKACVHAMRTRIRL
+297 RTACVHAMRTRIRL

-317 EHFDYPYSI
+317 EHFNYPYSI
-326 VACKQHKAESLRA
+326 VSCKQHKAESLRA
-339 AQESIVLLKNNG
+339 AQESIVLLRNNG
-351 ILPLDEQKLKTIAVI
+351 ILPLDEKKLKTIAVI
-366 GPQADSRI
+366 GPEADSRT

-394 QDRFPGRVI
+394 QDRFSGRVI

-409 LYQDRVSQIC
+409 LYKDRVSQIC

-427 ALAAAENSDV
+427 AVAAAENSDV

-466 LMLPESQ
+466 LLLPESQ
-473 RRLLELLKGT
+473 RKLLEKLKAT

-489 VCCAGGSMNMLVDAD
+489 VCTAGGSMNTLVDAD
-504 AVLHAWYPGSEGGKA
+504 ALLHAWYPGSEGGKA
-519 FAQILFGD
+519 LAQILFGD
-527 ISPSGK
+527 ISPCGK

-540 TADKLPDFEDY
+540 KAELLPDFEDY
-551 SMKDRTYRYAKD
+551 SMTNRTYRYAKD

-568 FGFGLTYSKVKCSGL
+568 FGYGLTYTKVRLSEL
-583 SYDSFCASVDIENI
+583 SYSDFTAKLSIENI
-597 GNFDTDEVVQV
+597 GSRASDEVVQV
-608 YIKDTCGY
+608 YIKDTCAC

-625 FERVHLAKGE
+625 FERVRLEKGE
-635 KKTVKLSLDKDMFT
+635 RAALEIPLDRAMFT
-649 AVDENGEK
+649 AVDQSGERK
-657 VVFSHSFTL
+657 VFSREFTL
-666 YAGVSQPD
+666 FAGVSQPD
-674 DLSHRLCGCEAVEL
+674 ALSQKLCGTDCISITVKN
-688 AVQV
+688 

>member
-1 MKRYL
+1 
-6 DESLSAQERA
+6 
-16 EALVDE
+16 
-22 LTVEEMAGLLKY
+22 
-34 DSEAVPRLGIPAYN
+34 
-48 WWNEG
+48 
-53 LHGLSRSGI
+53 
-62 STLFPQ
+62 
-68 AIGLAATFDRA
+68 
-79 LLRRAGEITGIEA
+79 
-92 RAKYKWYSKFSDID
+92 
-106 KFKGITIWS
+106 
-115 PNINIFRDPRWG
+115 
-127 RGQETYGEDP
+127 
-137 YLTAELGIQ
+137 
-146 YVKGIQGDGKALRA
+146 
-160 AACAKH
+160 

-317 EHFDYPYSI
+317 EHFDYPYSP

-583 SYDSFCASVDIENI
+583 SYDSFCASVDIENT
-597 GNFDTDEVVQV
+597 GEFDTDEVVQV
-608 YIKDTCGY
+608 YIKDTCRY

-657 VVFSHSFTL
+657 GVFSHSFTL

-688 AVQV
+688 EVQV